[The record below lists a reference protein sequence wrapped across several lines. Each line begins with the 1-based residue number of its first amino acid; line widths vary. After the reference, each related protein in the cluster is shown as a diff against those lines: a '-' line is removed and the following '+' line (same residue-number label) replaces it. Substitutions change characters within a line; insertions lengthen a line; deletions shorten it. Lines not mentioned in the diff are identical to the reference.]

1 MPTSTEPSLTPEFI
15 ADLLAQPTAVAQAE
29 FLQQAN
35 LWHEAGLA
43 SLLETGG
50 QLLNRDLPQAR
61 QLLDICLAFAPEL
74 APALHPQALYLRAQT
89 LALTGEFEQALAEIA
104 LAQAGYQAT
113 GQTAAALRT
122 HVGQINVLI
131 HLGRYAA
138 ALGTAEAALTTISQ
152 TTDLPAETAV
162 LLTAHLQN
170 NRGICYKFMGRYSD
184 ALFAYK
190 SAESQFRAIG
200 RVEDAANI
208 QMNLGVML
216 AELGYGHEALAAYET
231 AAAIYAQT
239 GNQWRQAQNL
249 ENVGEVH
256 LWLGNYTQ
264 SLEAF
269 AAARDLFASLDAP
282 LELHILEQLTADA
295 YLTLN
300 LLPEAT
306 AAYRQAIAGLEASD
320 TSPDVPHYLGG
331 ALWGLGAT
339 LLRRNRPTEAAEFLS
354 RAADIFAAAGND
366 HLRSAVLLEQAALAE
381 AQGDWE
387 TAVQQTQH
395 ALALITDQDWPVQR
409 VYAHL
414 RLADLRLPDDM
425 AAAEPLL
432 LAAQQIAAGLPLP
445 QLRMGVQQRLGR
457 LYLRQGREEEA
468 ETLLATAV
476 AEIERLRGALARQSL
491 RTSFLQD
498 KTAVYADLARLYLGR
513 GDQAS
518 LQKAFSITEQAKSR
532 ALVDLL
538 SNDIAAQLQQNLPPD
553 LAERLQKLQ
562 ADLHAIYNEALRD
575 NQEGDRATWL
585 LELNTRATQLEEEI
599 SRLRLQADAAAPA
612 VDGLAQALPFAAWE
626 QTLPPDIPLLAYYAL
641 DDELLAFI
649 YRDGALQVVRHLGQM
664 PVIRQHL
671 AALTI
676 EWQRFQADPAFI
688 QRHLPRLTRSV
699 QQVLQALYQELM
711 APLHD
716 LLADCS
722 RLAIIPHGLLHHVP
736 FAALYD
742 GRAYLVDRVELCIAP
757 SATVLNLSRQRP
769 SRPLVPAAIFGVTDP
784 LIPFAGQEAT
794 AVSQYLPQSR
804 LHLGEQATL
813 ANVQRAADN
822 CALLH
827 LACHGLFRRDN
838 PFFSA
843 LKLHDGWLTAAD
855 ALRLKL
861 PGAFVTLS
869 ACESG
874 RSEVIGGDELLGLVY
889 AFLGAGASG
898 LLVSLWLVEDETTAT
913 LMTDF
918 YRHLVQGGDPAAAL
932 RQAQLSLRASHP
944 HPYFWAPF
952 VLVGA

>member
-1 MPTSTEPSLTPEFI
+1 MPTPTEPSLTPELI
-15 ADLLAQPTAVAQAE
+15 TDLLSQPTAVAQAD
-29 FLQQAN
+29 FLRQAN
-35 LWHEAGLA
+35 LWHQAGLA
-43 SLLETGG
+43 SLLETGS

-74 APALHPQALYLRAQT
+74 APALHPQAIYLRAQT

-104 LAQAGYQAT
+104 LAQAGYQAA
-113 GQTAAALRT
+113 GQTAAVLRT

-138 ALGTAEAALTTISQ
+138 ALDTAEAALTAVSQ
-152 TTDLPAETAV
+152 ATDLPRETAV

-190 SAESQFRAIG
+190 SAESQFQAIG
-200 RVEDAANI
+200 LAEDAANI

-231 AAAIYAQT
+231 AAAIYTQT

-264 SLEAF
+264 SLAAF

-282 LELHILEQLTADA
+282 LELHILERLTADA

-320 TSPDVPHYLGG
+320 TSADVPHYLGG

-339 LLRRNRPTEAAEFLS
+339 LLRRNRPTEAADLLR

-381 AQGDWE
+381 AQGDRE

-395 ALALITDQDWPVQR
+395 ALTLIADQDWPVQR

-414 RLADLRLPDDM
+414 RLADLLLPDAN
-425 AAAEPLL
+425 AAQPLL
-432 LAAQQIAAGLPLP
+432 LEAQQIAAGLPLP
-445 QLRMGVQQRLGR
+445 QLRVGVQQRLGR
-457 LYLRQGREEEA
+457 LYLQQGREEEA
-468 ETLLATAV
+468 ETMLATAV

-518 LQKAFSITEQAKSR
+518 LQKAFNFTEQAKSR

-553 LAERLQKLQ
+553 LAGRLQNLQ

-575 NQEGDRATWL
+575 NQEGDRAAWL

-599 SRLRLQADAAAPA
+599 SRLRLQADAAAP
-612 VDGLAQALPFAAWE
+612 VIDGLAQAMPFAAWQ
-626 QTLPPDIPLLAYYAL
+626 QTLPPDMPLLAYYVL

-649 YRDGALQVVRHLGQM
+649 YRDGEIQVVRHLSRM
-664 PVIRQHL
+664 SVIRQHL

-699 QQVLQALYQELM
+699 QQVLRALYQELM
-711 APLHD
+711 TPLHD

-742 GRAYLVDRVELCIAP
+742 GRAYLVDRVELRIAP
-757 SATVLNLSRQRP
+757 SATVLTLSRQRSP
-769 SRPLVPAAIFGVTDP
+769 RPHGPAAIFGVADP

-794 AVSQYLPQSR
+794 AVSQYLPQSH
-804 LHLGEQATL
+804 LHLGDQATI

-898 LLVSLWLVEDETTAT
+898 LLVSLWLVEDETTAA

-918 YRHLVQGGDPAAAL
+918 YHHLVQGGDPAAAL
-932 RQAQLSLRASHP
+932 RQAQLSLRANHP